1 MAIIRSVRTT
11 TIQALYCLVFEQ
23 KLNILF
29 RDFQF
34 KNYPKILV
42 SMMATYN
49 IKINIKIKMG
59 RVLIPFS
66 GIVYFLVFPYYKD
79 FQDENYT
86 NFILLSVLAQ
96 AKIYCP
102 VPGFFVQKMSID
114 SEKSPK
120 FQKLLNLLKICLKI
134 AKKTLHITITNN
146 YSTPENSAT
155 TF

>member
-1 MAIIRSVRTT
+1 
-11 TIQALYCLVFEQ
+11 
-23 KLNILF
+23 
-29 RDFQF
+29 
-34 KNYPKILV
+34 
-42 SMMATYN
+42 MMATYN

-86 NFILLSVLAQ
+86 NFILLSILAQ

-134 AKKTLHITITNN
+134 VKKTLHITITNN